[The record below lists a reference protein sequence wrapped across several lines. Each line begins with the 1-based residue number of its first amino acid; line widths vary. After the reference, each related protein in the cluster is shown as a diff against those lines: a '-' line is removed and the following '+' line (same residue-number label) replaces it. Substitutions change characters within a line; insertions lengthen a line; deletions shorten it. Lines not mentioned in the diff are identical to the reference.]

1 MLIPSRNCLVATFGF
16 IVVFCFVSFFCLFFC
31 YKFSQYARADELDKM
46 QKEYLDGVANL
57 TAFVD
62 ESNRKF
68 SAPVEVSFLDVKMFV
83 QDLEVSFFLPSVL
96 SLS

>member
-1 MLIPSRNCLVATFGF
+1 MYF
-16 IVVFCFVSFFCLFFC
+16 IEYNFSSKKIYIFC
-31 YKFSQYARADELDKM
+31 YILSQYARADELDKI

-62 ESNRKF
+62 GSNRKF
-68 SAPVEVSFLDVKMFV
+68 SSAIEVSFLDVKMFV
-83 QDLEVSFFLPSVL
+83 QDLEVSVFLPSIL